1 MEYVKKDL
9 GSYNLHL
16 IKTNK
21 FKTITVRIA
30 FRSPVV
36 KEEITVRNI
45 LCDMFLQS
53 SSKYPSKREL
63 TIAAQDLYAA
73 DIQTYN
79 SRLGNYN
86 NLDIYLSVLHDR
98 YTEEGNFRKA
108 LDFLK
113 EIVFYPDVLNQQFS
127 LEKLEIVKATA
138 KSHLSS
144 LKEDGASYS
153 LLRLFEVMDK
163 KRVSSYRMVGYL
175 EDLEKITPSSIYQYY
190 QKMIRSDLVDI
201 FVIGDIDIKKMTQMI
216 REVIPIK
223 TVKRQRVPYLLEDVR
238 PRSKRLFEKE
248 VVSTSQSKL
257 AIGCRAHGLN
267 DYERNYALTLF
278 NIILGGSGDSKLFKE
293 VREKYSLCYVINSVP
308 NKLDHLI
315 LIRAGIDKE
324 NYTKTLELIDNILL
338 DMKKGKINDEEIRV
352 AKEYFCTALD
362 ELEDSPN
369 QILDNYYMM
378 ELIGTDTID
387 EKRRKIMKVTK
398 EDIVKVAKKVKI
410 DTVFFLEGDSNEK
423 N

>member
-9 GSYNLHL
+9 GSYSLHL

-175 EDLEKITPSSIYQYY
+175 EDLEKITPSSLYQYY

-223 TVKRQRVPYLLEDVR
+223 TVKRQRVSYLLEDVR

-324 NYTKTLELIDNILL
+324 NYTKTVELIDNILL

-410 DTVFFLEGDSNEK
+410 DTVFFFVGDSNEK

>member
-175 EDLEKITPSSIYQYY
+175 EDLEKITPSSLYQYY

-223 TVKRQRVPYLLEDVR
+223 TVKRQRVSYLLEDVR

-324 NYTKTLELIDNILL
+324 NYTKTVELIDNILL

>member
-9 GSYNLHL
+9 GAYSLHL

-36 KEEITVRNI
+36 KEEITVRNV

-53 SSKYPSKREL
+53 SSKYPSKRDL
-63 TIAAQDLYAA
+63 TIEAQELYAA

-86 NLDIYLSVLHDR
+86 NLDIYLSVLHDK
-98 YTEEGNFRKA
+98 YTEEGNFKRA
-108 LDFLK
+108 LEFLN
-113 EIVFYPDVLNQQFS
+113 EIVFHPDVLNQKFS
-127 LEKLEIVKATA
+127 LEKLEIVKATT

-153 LLRLFEVMDK
+153 LLRLFETMDK

-175 EDLEKITPSSIYQYY
+175 EDLEKITPESLYQYY
-190 QKMIRSDLVDI
+190 QKMIHSDLVDI
-201 FVIGDIDIKKMTQMI
+201 FIIGDIDIKMMTQMV
-216 REVIPIK
+216 RDVIPIK
-223 TVKRQRVPYLLEDVR
+223 TVKRQRIPYLLEDVK
-238 PRSKRLFEKE
+238 PRSKRLFAKE
-248 VVSTSQSKL
+248 VVETSQSKL
-257 AIGCRAHGLN
+257 AIGCRVHGLS

-324 NYTKTLELIDNILL
+324 NYNKTLELIDNILL
-338 DMKKGKINDEEIRV
+338 EMKKGKISEEEIRV

-362 ELEDSPN
+362 EVEDSPT

-387 EKRRKIMKVTK
+387 EKRRNIMKVTK
-398 EDIVKVAKKVKI
+398 EDIVRVAKKVKM

>member
-108 LDFLK
+108 LDFLN
-113 EIVFYPDVLNQQFS
+113 EIVFHPDVLNQKFS
-127 LEKLEIVKATA
+127 LEKLEIVKTTA

-153 LLRLFEVMDK
+153 LLRLFETMDK
-163 KRVSSYRMVGYL
+163 NRVSSYRMVGYL

-201 FVIGDIDIKKMTQMI
+201 FVIGDIDVKEMTQMI

-223 TVKRQRVPYLLEDVR
+223 TVKRQRIPYLLEDIR

-248 VVSTSQSKL
+248 IVSTSQSKL

-308 NKLDHLI
+308 NKLDHLV

-378 ELIGTDTID
+378 ELIGTDTIE
-387 EKRRKIMKVTK
+387 EKRRNIMNVSK

-410 DTVFFLEGDSNEK
+410 DTVFFLEGDSDEK

>member
-9 GSYNLHL
+9 GSYSLHL

-175 EDLEKITPSSIYQYY
+175 EDLEKITPSSLYQYY

-223 TVKRQRVPYLLEDVR
+223 TVKRQRVSYLLEDVR

-324 NYTKTLELIDNILL
+324 NYTKTVELIDNILL

>member
-108 LDFLK
+108 LDFLN
-113 EIVFYPDVLNQQFS
+113 EIVFHPDVLNQKFS
-127 LEKLEIVKATA
+127 LEKLEIVKTTA

-153 LLRLFEVMDK
+153 LLRLFETMDK
-163 KRVSSYRMVGYL
+163 NRVSSYRMVGYL

-201 FVIGDIDIKKMTQMI
+201 FVIGDIDVKEMTQMI

-223 TVKRQRVPYLLEDVR
+223 TVKRQRIPYLLEDVR

-248 VVSTSQSKL
+248 IVSTSQSKL

-308 NKLDHLI
+308 NKLDHLV

-378 ELIGTDTID
+378 ELIGTDTIE
-387 EKRRKIMKVTK
+387 EKRCNIMNVSK

-410 DTVFFLEGDSNEK
+410 DTVFFLEGDSDEK

>member
-175 EDLEKITPSSIYQYY
+175 EDLEKITPSSLYQYY

-324 NYTKTLELIDNILL
+324 NYTKTVELIDNILL

>member
-108 LDFLK
+108 LDFLN
-113 EIVFYPDVLNQQFS
+113 EIVFHPDVLNQKFS
-127 LEKLEIVKATA
+127 LEKLEIVKTTA

-175 EDLEKITPSSIYQYY
+175 EDLEKITPSSLYQYY

-201 FVIGDIDIKKMTQMI
+201 FVIGDIDVKKMTQMI

-257 AIGCRAHGLN
+257 AIGCRAHGLS

-410 DTVFFLEGDSNEK
+410 DTVFFLEGDSDEK

>member
-108 LDFLK
+108 LDFLN
-113 EIVFYPDVLNQQFS
+113 EIVFHPDVLNQKFS
-127 LEKLEIVKATA
+127 LEKLEIVKTTA

-153 LLRLFEVMDK
+153 LLRLFETMDK
-163 KRVSSYRMVGYL
+163 NRVSSYRMVGYL

-201 FVIGDIDIKKMTQMI
+201 FVIGDIDVEEMTQMI

-223 TVKRQRVPYLLEDVR
+223 TVKRQRIPYLLEDVR

-248 VVSTSQSKL
+248 IVSTSQSKL

-308 NKLDHLI
+308 NKLDHLV

-378 ELIGTDTID
+378 ELIGTDTIE
-387 EKRRKIMKVTK
+387 EKRRNIMNVSK

-410 DTVFFLEGDSNEK
+410 DTVFFLEGDSDEK

>member
-108 LDFLK
+108 LDFLN
-113 EIVFYPDVLNQQFS
+113 EIVFHPDVLNQKFS
-127 LEKLEIVKATA
+127 LEKLEIVKTTA

-153 LLRLFEVMDK
+153 LLRLFETMDK
-163 KRVSSYRMVGYL
+163 NRVSSYRMVGYL

-201 FVIGDIDIKKMTQMI
+201 FVIGDIDVKEMTQMI

-223 TVKRQRVPYLLEDVR
+223 TVKRQRIPYLLEDVR

-248 VVSTSQSKL
+248 IVSTSQSKL

-308 NKLDHLI
+308 NKLDHLV

-338 DMKKGKINDEEIRV
+338 DMKKWKINDEEIRV

-378 ELIGTDTID
+378 ELIGTDTIE
-387 EKRRKIMKVTK
+387 EKRRNIMNVSK

-410 DTVFFLEGDSNEK
+410 DTVFFLEGDSDEK

>member
-175 EDLEKITPSSIYQYY
+175 EDLEKITPSSLYQYY